1 MSASDGKDWKSVLL
15 PYAEAWGSHAVSP
28 YPAFTLSGL
37 FAISAPLSVIASVPT
52 PSPTAPVG
60 LGSAAFTL
68 ATAATSSTSPSAA
81 ATQGRNHAG
90 SSIIAAARAP
100 LAALPPFY
108 QLVGFSA
115 VFGGGGY
122 IVSQGDS
129 LNGSG
134 VMSAWSMLFLFFR
147 LIPSLRPRAP
157 AQPLPFI
164 LSSSTLVI
172 GSVYAAHYFSRTSW
186 RGVAP
191 FTPPPA
197 PRVAARNAKKG
208 SDASTL
214 LPSEVDDT
222 LLPSNMRQQG
232 VASSLSTS
240 ASSRTTL
247 GDASSIGNL
256 WPWIRTPSQYMNLEL
271 TRSLSRSIQG
281 NWQES

>member
-28 YPAFTLSGL
+28 YPAWILSGL
-37 FAISAPLSVIASVPT
+37 SSVPT

-60 LGSAAFTL
+60 LGSAASTL

-197 PRVAARNAKKG
+197 PRVAARNSKKG
-208 SDASTL
+208 SDTPTL
-214 LPSEVDDT
+214 LSSEAGDALSST
-222 LLPSNMRQQG
+222 ARRQQG
-232 VASSLSTS
+232 IASSLSTS

-271 TRSLSRSIQG
+271 TRSLSRSIQS